1 MAYRRAMMNQG
12 IYNRVIE
19 ELDRIPIIDVH
30 SHLDIARPQ
39 ANDIGD
45 ILFYHFLRRE
55 FSSAGG
61 DDGFLVSD
69 RPLEERMAY
78 YLKYLHLIKGTS
90 TYWCVKKILRDL
102 YGLDEDL
109 NESNWRDVNGQI
121 MGTRDDSSWPEAL
134 LTKRL
139 GIQKCYCCI
148 NDVGDRQNE
157 VIIRRPFLLPHLE
170 AFSFG
175 PNYIESLMA
184 FVGKDD
190 ALPEDLGS
198 ALGKF
203 DKLIT
208 SNLRRGIRSFG
219 SAIDEDLVIIPAE
232 DEKAEQIYRD
242 LYHSKEISVLDKNIL
257 VTKFL
262 YRFLETIEG
271 KGVAQWYLGAV
282 WKYGGRKGSYD
293 YGESY
298 IRVKHELIPNMIGI
312 FKEFTGVN
320 FSLMYCSESM
330 SQELTIVAR
339 MLHNVTLL
347 GFWWHNLFPSYMG
360 KIISERIEALPANK
374 WILVGTDAYCCEWSY
389 GKVSLVKRCLAKV
402 LARKIEEEY
411 LTMNE
416 AKSLARR
423 ILYENAREIYSPDT

>member
-1 MAYRRAMMNQG
+1 MKSQG

-69 RPLEERMAY
+69 RPLEERVAY
-78 YLKYLHLIKGTS
+78 YLKYLHMIKGTS
-90 TYWCVKKILRDL
+90 TYWCVRKILRDL

-109 NESNWRDVNGQI
+109 NEANWRDVNRRI
-121 MGTRDDSSWPEAL
+121 IATRDDSSWPEVL

-139 GIQKCYCCI
+139 GIQKCYCCMKEI
-148 NDVGDRQNE
+148 GDRQNE
-157 VIIRRPFLLPHLE
+157 VITRRPFLLPHLE

-184 FVGKDD
+184 FVGKDG

-198 ALGKF
+198 ALGEF
-203 DKLIT
+203 DTLIT
-208 SNLRRGIRSFG
+208 GYLRRGIKSFG
-219 SAIDEDLVIIPAE
+219 SAIDEDLVFVPAD
-232 DEKAEQIYRD
+232 DEEAEQIYRD
-242 LYHSKEISVLDKNIL
+242 HLHGKEISTLEKNIL
-257 VTKFL
+257 ITKFL
-262 YRFLETIEG
+262 YRFLETIKGE
-271 KGVAQWYLGAV
+271 GVAQWYIGAV
-282 WKYGGRKGSYD
+282 WKFGGRKGSYD

-298 IRVKHELIPNMIGI
+298 VRVKHELIPNLIGI
-312 FKEFTGVN
+312 FKNFTSVN
-320 FSLMYCSESM
+320 FNLMYCSESI

-339 MLHNVTLL
+339 MLRNVTLL
-347 GFWWHNLFPSYMG
+347 GFWWHNLFPSYIEG
-360 KIISERIEALPANK
+360 LISERIEALPANK
-374 WILVGTDAYCCEWSY
+374 WMLIGTDAYTCEWCY
-389 GKVSLVKRCLAKV
+389 GKITLVKGCLARV
-402 LARKIEEEY
+402 LASKIEQGH
-411 LTMNE
+411 LTIE
-416 AKSLARR
+416 DAKFIASR
-423 ILYENAREIYSPDT
+423 ILYENAREIYNLDL

>member
-1 MAYRRAMMNQG
+1 MMNQG
-12 IYNRVIE
+12 IYSRVIE
-19 ELDRIPIIDVH
+19 ELDQIPIIDVH

-78 YLKYLHLIKGTS
+78 YFKYHHLIKGTS

-102 YGLDEDL
+102 YGLEDDL
-109 NESNWRDVNGQI
+109 NESNWRDVNGRI

-134 LTKRL
+134 LIKRL
-139 GIQKCYCCI
+139 GIRRCYCCM
-148 NDVGDRQNE
+148 NGVGDRQNE
-157 VIIRRPFLLPHLE
+157 ANMRRPFLLPHLE

-175 PNYIESLMA
+175 PNYVESLMA
-184 FVGKDD
+184 FVKADD
-190 ALPEDLGS
+190 ALPEDLGT

-203 DKLIT
+203 AMLIKG
-208 SNLRRGIRSFG
+208 NLRRGIRSFG
-219 SAIDEDLVIIPAE
+219 SAIDEDLVIAQTE
-232 DEKAEQIYRD
+232 DHEVGQIYRD
-242 LYHSKEISVLDKNIL
+242 LSRGKELSIIERNIL
-257 VTKFL
+257 ATRFL
-262 YRFLETIEG
+262 YTFLETIKG

-282 WKYGGRKGSYD
+282 WKFGGRKGPYD

-298 IRVKHELIPNMIGI
+298 VRVKHALIPNLIRV
-312 FKEFTGVN
+312 FKDFTGVN
-320 FSLMYCSESM
+320 FNLMYCSESM
-330 SQELTIVAR
+330 SQEMTIIAR
-339 MLHNVTLL
+339 MLRNVTLL
-347 GFWWHNLFPSYMG
+347 GFWWHNLFPSYVE
-360 KIISERIEALPANK
+360 KLISERIEALPANK

-389 GKVSLVKRCLAKV
+389 GKISLVKRCLAKV
-402 LARKIEEEY
+402 LARKIVEDY

-416 AKSLARR
+416 AISLARR
-423 ILYENAREIYSPDT
+423 ILYENAQEIYNPDS

>member
-1 MAYRRAMMNQG
+1 MMNRG

-19 ELDRIPIIDVH
+19 ALDRIPIIDVH
-30 SHLDIARPQ
+30 SHLDITRPQ

-69 RPLEERMAY
+69 RPLEERVAY

-102 YGLDEDL
+102 YGLEDDL
-109 NESNWRDVNGQI
+109 DESNWRDVNRRI

-139 GIQKCYCCI
+139 KIQRCYCCM
-148 NDVGDRQNE
+148 NDIGVLQNE
-157 VIIRRPFLLPHLE
+157 VILRRPFLFPHLE

-175 PNYIESLMA
+175 PNYVEGLMT
-184 FVGKDD
+184 FVKADD
-190 ALPEDLGS
+190 ALPEDLDS

-203 DKLIT
+203 AMLIKG
-208 SNLRRGIRSFG
+208 NLRRGIRSFG
-219 SAIDEDLVIIPAE
+219 SAIDEDLAIIPTE
-232 DEKAEQIYRD
+232 DEKADQIYQGLSHGEELSIIDR
-242 LYHSKEISVLDKNIL
+242 NIL

-262 YRFLETIEG
+262 YKFLETIKG

-282 WKYGGRKGSYD
+282 WKFGGRRGPYE

-298 IRVKHELIPNMIGI
+298 VRVKHELIPNLIKV
-312 FKEFTGVN
+312 FKDFPSVN
-320 FSLMYCSESM
+320 FNLMYCSESM
-330 SQELTIVAR
+330 SQEMTIVAR
-339 MLHNVTLL
+339 MLRNVTLL
-347 GFWWHNLFPSYMG
+347 GFWWHNLFPSYVERL
-360 KIISERIEALPANK
+360 ISERIESLPANK
-374 WILVGTDAYCCEWSY
+374 WILVGTDAYCCEWCY
-389 GKVSLVKRCLAKV
+389 GKISLVKRCLAKV
-402 LARKIEEEY
+402 LSRKIEEDY

-423 ILYENAREIYSPDT
+423 ILYENALEIYRPDS